1 MLLIGLEIAYG
12 MSIVEFLLLHFLSI
26 QYFFRQK
33 MAKFAWQM
41 GSEPITSAVAASKI
55 YGSMAQNFHGN
66 QSEKEKVL
74 GFKEW
79 VLKTSSDTYD
89 VI

>member
-1 MLLIGLEIAYG
+1 
-12 MSIVEFLLLHFLSI
+12 
-26 QYFFRQK
+26 

-41 GSEPITSAVAASKI
+41 GSEQITSAVAVARI

-66 QSEKEKVL
+66 ESALKERVL

-79 VLKTSSDTYD
+79 VFMSLS
-89 VI
+89 II